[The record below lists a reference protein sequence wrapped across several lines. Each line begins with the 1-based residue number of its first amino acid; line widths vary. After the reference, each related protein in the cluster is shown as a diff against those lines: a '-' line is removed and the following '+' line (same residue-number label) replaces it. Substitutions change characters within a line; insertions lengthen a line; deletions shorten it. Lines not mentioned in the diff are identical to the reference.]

1 MSVDPVTPGRKW
13 YIIAVLMILTGVVL
27 IPAAIVI
34 PLLSAPKPVSFIV
47 PGSHAF
53 NLTTPGEYVL
63 WHNYK
68 TIFEGKT
75 FSSNALPGGLQMQ
88 LSNITARTVVPLV
101 PDQSTTVSSGS
112 DARRSIATF
121 TVANPGQYLLSVQG
135 AAPEMV
141 FSFGNAM
148 FGNMAAGVV
157 AAIILAP
164 TLLLSGLVIA
174 VWAFVS
180 RQRRIASLRLGQPVN
195 R

>member
-1 MSVDPVTPGRKW
+1 MDVDSVTPGRKW
-13 YIIAVLMILTGVVL
+13 YIIAALMVIVGVLL
-27 IPAAIVI
+27 IPSAIVI
-34 PLLSAPKPVSFIV
+34 PLLSTPKPVPFIV
-47 PGSHAF
+47 PGSRAF

-101 PDQSTTVSSGS
+101 PDQSTTVTSGS

-121 TVANPGQYLLSVQG
+121 TVTNPGQYLLSVQG
-135 AAPEMV
+135 TAPEMV
-141 FSFGNAM
+141 FSFGKAM
-148 FGNMAAGVV
+148 FGNMAVGVV
-157 AAIILAP
+157 AAIIMAP
-164 TLLLSGLVIA
+164 TLIITGLVIG
-174 VWAFVS
+174 VWALVS

>member
-1 MSVDPVTPGRKW
+1 
-13 YIIAVLMILTGVVL
+13 MILAGVIL

-34 PLLSAPKPVSFIV
+34 PLLSAPKPVPFIV
-47 PGSHAF
+47 PGSHPF
-53 NLTTPGEYVL
+53 NLTSPGEYVL
-63 WHNYK
+63 WHNYD

-112 DARRSIATF
+112 DARRSVATF
-121 TVANPGQYLLSVQG
+121 TVTNPGQYLLSVQG

-141 FSFGNAM
+141 FSFGKAM
-148 FGNMAAGVV
+148 FGNMAAGVI
-157 AAIILAP
+157 AAIVLAP
-164 TLLLSGLVIA
+164 TLLISGLVIG
-174 VWAFVS
+174 VWALIT
-180 RQRRIASLRLGQPVN
+180 RQRRIASLRLGQPVS